1 MLSIA
6 RFSVAIGS
14 APDFSSTI
22 FERVVHDL
30 LGDGALAV
38 QHHLVDDLGDE
49 QRPVDRVG
57 HQLTALGGSF
67 TRHVSQLSL
76 VRVTWRILAP

>member
-14 APDFSSTI
+14 APVFSSTI

-30 LGDGALAV
+30 LGDASACRASMTLLTICV
-38 QHHLVDDLGDE
+38 TST
-49 QRPVDRVG
+49 DR
-57 HQLTALGGSF
+57 
-67 TRHVSQLSL
+67 
-76 VRVTWRILAP
+76 